1 MNPWAA
7 GTTYSTPGG
16 AFKWGLSDMM
26 PQGLTQPGA
35 NAFGRG
41 LQGVGLSMM
50 PQGQGAFGSPGMAF
64 AQGLNNSRQAM
75 KEPEPQ
81 SQEGGGGGMY
91 FGGILPGLLGGKF
104 GGGMG
109 GAMGGGFDIK
119 KLFGGMG

>member
-1 MNPWAA
+1 
-7 GTTYSTPGG
+7 
-16 AFKWGLSDMM
+16 M
-26 PQGLTQPGA
+26 PQSLTQTGA
-35 NAFGRG
+35 NAFGKG
-41 LQGVGLSMM
+41 LQGAGLSMM
-50 PQGQGAFGSPGMAF
+50 PQGQGAFGNPGMAF

-75 KEPEPQ
+75 KEPEPQQ